1 MVKEICGYQDSK
13 GVFHATK
20 EEAETSDETYRKRTS
35 KAEFIDK
42 LNSEGIYSHYSWE
55 LDEAIKHFVDNP
67 ASWYNF
73 LRDYNGIQPDIPV
86 TVSDKVKTKKWWKL

>member
-13 GVFHATK
+13 GVFHATR
-20 EEAETSDETYRKRTS
+20 EEAETSDERTRKNTI
-35 KAEFIDK
+35 EIDFLKK
-42 LNSEGIYSHYSWE
+42 LNSEGVSTNYYWE
-55 LDEAIKHFVDNP
+55 LDVIVKHFVDNP